1 MMFKKAVV
9 GLDLSPA
16 EGPMMEC
23 LPDLKRWGIEEIVL
37 VHVIRVGYAQGAG
50 FGHEDEYAAWL
61 NEKATPLRE
70 ADIRVSVSVR
80 DSGIVAEELLNVA
93 TEEGADLVIV
103 GSRSHNLVHDVFL
116 GSVARDVLR
125 KASLPV
131 LLERIEPTADETA
144 KDCEAVCKK
153 KLPTLLLATD
163 FSESARRAEE
173 TALHLLPLADKACFL
188 SVLEPSE
195 VKADAPKERDPARA
209 GLGALK
215 DRAGQAAERIELLAE
230 IGEPAEII
238 ARVAEESGATLIIL
252 GKHGRGWLPESVIGS
267 TAESICRQARRPV
280 LMAPRA

>member
-23 LPDLKRWGIEEIVL
+23 LPDLRRWGIEEIVL

-50 FGHEDEYAAWL
+50 FGHEDEYTAWL

-70 ADIRVSVSVR
+70 AGIRVSVSVR
-80 DSGIVAEELLNVA
+80 DSGVVAEELLNAA

-103 GSRSHNLVHDVFL
+103 GSRSHNLVHDIFL
-116 GSVARDVLR
+116 GSVAKDVLR

-144 KDCEAVCKK
+144 KECEAVCKK
-153 KLPTLLLATD
+153 KLTTLLLATD

-188 SVLEPSE
+188 SIIEPVDAKTDATQRSREVCAKLE
-195 VKADAPKERDPARA
+195 ALKERVGPLA
-209 GLGALK
+209 
-215 DRAGQAAERIELLAE
+215 QRIELLAE

-238 ARVAEESGATLIIL
+238 ARVAEKSGATLIIL
-252 GKHGRGWLPESVIGS
+252 GKHGRGWLPESVIGG
-267 TAESICRQARRPV
+267 TTEVVCRQAKRPV
-280 LMAPRA
+280 LMVPRD

>member
-23 LPDLKRWGIEEIVL
+23 LPDLKRWGIKEIVL

-61 NEKATPLRE
+61 NEKATPLRG
-70 ADIRVSVSVR
+70 AGIRVSVSVR
-80 DSGIVAEELLNVA
+80 DSGVVAEELLNAA

-116 GSVARDVLR
+116 GSAAKDVLR

-144 KDCEAVCKK
+144 KECEAVCKK
-153 KLPTLLLATD
+153 KLTTLLLATD

-173 TALHLLPLADKACFL
+173 TALYLLPLADKACFL

-195 VKADAPKERDPARA
+195 VKAAAPKERDAARA
-209 GLGALK
+209 GLAALK
-215 DRAGQAAERIELLAE
+215 DRAGQAAGHIELLAE

-238 ARVAEESGATLIIL
+238 ARVAEKSSATLIIL
-252 GKHGRGWLPESVIGS
+252 GKHGRNWAADKIMGS
-267 TAESICRQARRPV
+267 TAAKVCEIARRPV
-280 LMAPRA
+280 LMMPLI